1 LVFYLGI
8 AALTAPHALPCYNPR
23 VSQYRVSLDD
33 FTGPLD
39 LLLHLVRSAQMD
51 IFNLDIARL
60 TGDYLAFIEREGV
73 HDLASAYHFLA
84 MAASLIELKSR
95 LLLPQAPRVDENED
109 EGEPPEDPREILAR
123 QLAAYQS
130 IQDVTQDLATRYE
143 QVGRHWP
150 RQVVEKLE
158 AEIVY
163 TMDSLSVYDL
173 MTVFHEVLER
183 PRFRQITIFKDDY
196 DIDEAMSW
204 LRGRFSSGPVGM
216 RAVLMEQENVF
227 VLITTFIALLELIK
241 REEVAFSL
249 GEDSEI
255 MLAPAA
261 PQELF

>member
-1 LVFYLGI
+1 VG
-8 AALTAPHALPCYNPR
+8 
-23 VSQYRVSLDD
+23 SYRVSLED

-51 IFNLDIARL
+51 IFDLDIARL

-73 HDLASAYHFLA
+73 HDLAGAYHFLA

-95 LLLPQAPRVDENED
+95 LLLPQPPRED
-109 EGEPPEDPREILAR
+109 PSEEDGDAPEDPREILSR

-130 IQDVTQDLATRYE
+130 IQDVTQELAARYD

-150 RQVVEKLE
+150 RQMVEQLE

-183 PRFRQITIFKDDY
+183 PRFKQITIFKDDY
-196 DIDEAMSW
+196 DIDEAMGW
-204 LRGRFSSGPVGM
+204 LRARFAAGPVGL
-216 RAVLMEQENVF
+216 RAVLLEQHDVF

-241 REEVAFSL
+241 REELAFNRNEQ
-249 GEDSEI
+249 GEI
-255 MLAPAA
+255 LLATASTA
-261 PQELF
+261 DIL